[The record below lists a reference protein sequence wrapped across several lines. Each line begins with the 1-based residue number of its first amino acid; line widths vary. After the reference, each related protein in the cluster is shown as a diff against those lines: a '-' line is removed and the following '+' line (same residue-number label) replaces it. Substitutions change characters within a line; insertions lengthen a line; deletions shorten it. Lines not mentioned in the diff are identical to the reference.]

1 MIINIKDF
9 QYLLACDLCSL
20 TCFIPVYS
28 FVYLKCFSLSYEQT
42 LMISKILRHNIIRLE
57 DIREDVRDKSDGQIE
72 EQVLAIS
79 VKVYKMSY
87 NSELIYVSKRSSMLE
102 FTVKI
107 KISTSGKVNALIN

>member
-1 MIINIKDF
+1 
-9 QYLLACDLCSL
+9 
-20 TCFIPVYS
+20 
-28 FVYLKCFSLSYEQT
+28 
-42 LMISKILRHNIIRLE
+42 MISKILRHNIIRLE

-87 NSELIYVSKRSSMLE
+87 NSEIITIYVLKRSSMLE

-107 KISTSGKVNALIN
+107 KISTSSKVNALIN

>member
-1 MIINIKDF
+1 
-9 QYLLACDLCSL
+9 
-20 TCFIPVYS
+20 
-28 FVYLKCFSLSYEQT
+28 
-42 LMISKILRHNIIRLE
+42 MISKILRHNIIRLE
-57 DIREDVRDKSDGQIE
+57 ASDVRDKSDGQIE

>member
-1 MIINIKDF
+1 
-9 QYLLACDLCSL
+9 
-20 TCFIPVYS
+20 
-28 FVYLKCFSLSYEQT
+28 
-42 LMISKILRHNIIRLE
+42 MISKILRHNIIRLE
-57 DIREDVRDKSDGQIE
+57 ASDVRDKSDGQIE

-107 KISTSGKVNALIN
+107 KISTSGKVNALINWWRFHDLIIKNQFLTEQILKSSISCIKS

>member
-1 MIINIKDF
+1 M
-9 QYLLACDLCSL
+9 LACDLCSL

-57 DIREDVRDKSDGQIE
+57 ASDVRDKSDGQIE
-72 EQVLAIS
+72 EQVLAFS

-87 NSELIYVSKRSSMLE
+87 NSEIITIYVLKRSSMLE